1 MDHAA
6 ASRTRSAAAISPA
19 GYGSLRLS
27 QWRGRPNDLG
37 EEPPWE
43 THETDRS
50 SPVWWRWSAS
60 PSSWACSPAWPRS
73 SGPASSASAARA
85 TRRRASRAS
94 EQSLYL
100 PDPVPTEEEG
110 GPLVTL
116 AGTPSQQAEE
126 EEPSE
131 EPSVEKPKKPIN
143 LAAGATAVSG
153 EEQLYLSGTYP
164 GGEGSILDIE
174 YKINDQPWREFNL
187 DVNVSGQTFATYVYT
202 SNAGTIKWRMWDKSR
217 NKRSNAVTVKHG

>member
-1 MDHAA
+1 MGD
-6 ASRTRSAAAISPA
+6 TRDRPVITGLVALVGVAVVVGLLTGLAAIVGTRIIGLGDQGDSTA
-19 GYGSLRLS
+19 G
-27 QWRGRPNDLG
+27 
-37 EEPPWE
+37 EPRE
-43 THETDRS
+43 Q
-50 SPVWWRWSAS
+50 
-60 PSSWACSPAWPRS
+60 
-73 SGPASSASAARA
+73 
-85 TRRRASRAS
+85 
-94 EQSLYL
+94 QSLYL
-100 PDPVPTEEEG
+100 PDPVRTEEEG

-116 AGTPSQQAEE
+116 AGTPSQQAS

-131 EPSVEKPKKPIN
+131 EPSVEKPKTAIN
-143 LAAGATAVSG
+143 LSAGATSVSG

>member
-1 MDHAA
+1 MAE
-6 ASRTRSAAAISPA
+6 SRDRPVVTGLVALVGVALVVGLLAGLGAIVGTRVIGLGGGDDSTA
-19 GYGSLRLS
+19 GEP
-27 QWRGRPNDLG
+27 RG
-37 EEPPWE
+37 
-43 THETDRS
+43 
-50 SPVWWRWSAS
+50 
-60 PSSWACSPAWPRS
+60 
-73 SGPASSASAARA
+73 
-85 TRRRASRAS
+85 

-116 AGTPSQQAEE
+116 AGTPTQRSEGE
-126 EEPSE
+126 DEPSE
-131 EPSVEKPKKPIN
+131 SPTIEKPKNPIN

-153 EEQLYLSGTYP
+153 EEQLYLSGTYQ

-174 YKINDQPWREFNL
+174 YKVNDQPWREFNL

-217 NKRSNAVTVKHG
+217 NKRSNAVSVKHG

>member
-1 MDHAA
+1 MGDQRDRPVITGLVALVGVA
-6 ASRTRSAAAISPA
+6 VVVGLLAGLSAIVGTRIIGLGDQGDSSAA
-19 GYGSLRLS
+19 G
-27 QWRGRPNDLG
+27 
-37 EEPPWE
+37 
-43 THETDRS
+43 
-50 SPVWWRWSAS
+50 
-60 PSSWACSPAWPRS
+60 PRE
-73 SGPASSASAARA
+73 
-85 TRRRASRAS
+85 

-100 PDPVPTEEEG
+100 PDPVRTVEEG

-116 AGTPSQQAEE
+116 AGTPSQQASEQ
-126 EEPSE
+126 PSE
-131 EPSVEKPKKPIN
+131 TPSVEKPKTAIN
-143 LAAGATAVSG
+143 LSAGATSVSG

-202 SNAGTIKWRMWDKSR
+202 SNVGTIKWRMWDKSR

>member
-1 MDHAA
+1 MGD
-6 ASRTRSAAAISPA
+6 TRDRPVITGLVALVGVAVVVGLLTGLAAIV
-19 GYGSLRLS
+19 GTRIIG
-27 QWRGRPNDLG
+27 LG
-37 EEPPWE
+37 GES
-43 THETDRS
+43 D
-50 SPVWWRWSAS
+50 
-60 PSSWACSPAWPRS
+60 
-73 SGPASSASAARA
+73 SSAGEPRE
-85 TRRRASRAS
+85 

-100 PDPVPTEEEG
+100 PDPVRTEEEG

-131 EPSVEKPKKPIN
+131 EPSVEKPKTAIN
-143 LAAGATAVSG
+143 LAAGATSVSG

-187 DVNVSGQTFATYVYT
+187 DVNVSGQAFATYVYT